1 MKPVYRNLILL
12 CLFFCL
18 VACLWHFGD
27 LKAYVNLTT
36 IKDNQQFLHAY
47 INNNPLLSGMIYT
60 LTFFILTLSAL
71 PVTLVMIT
79 IGGFLFGSIIG
90 SIYAFIAIIATSLCI
105 FKLSKKLF
113 GHYLQEKYSH
123 ELTKFNDNFKRYGFY
138 YLIIVRALPVIPF
151 FIVNLTAG
159 FTHVPT
165 KTFIIT
171 TAIGALPTILFCSYL
186 GSQCASL
193 IVNW

>member
-79 IGGFLFGSIIG
+79 IGGFL
-90 SIYAFIAIIATSLCI
+90 L
-105 FKLSKKLF
+105 
-113 GHYLQEKYSH
+113 
-123 ELTKFNDNFKRYGFY
+123 
-138 YLIIVRALPVIPF
+138 
-151 FIVNLTAG
+151 
-159 FTHVPT
+159 
-165 KTFIIT
+165 
-171 TAIGALPTILFCSYL
+171 GAL
-186 GSQCASL
+186 
-193 IVNW
+193 